1 MLVNWAVVKA
11 LIGLVWPKYHT
22 LIKINPNISSKYNMR
37 RVHKGLLFT
46 AISVLC
52 YFKRKFYSSIAQL
65 FLRALHTN
73 LQNIEIPFLQRAQAK
88 EK

>member
-1 MLVNWAVVKA
+1 MNWAFMKA

-22 LIKINPNISSKYNMR
+22 LIKINPNVSSKYNMR
-37 RVHKGLLFT
+37 RVLKGLLIT

-65 FLRALHTN
+65 FLRAPFTD